1 MAPPQ
6 SVATRR
12 AASPSGRSSCS
23 LICRRAHLALGY
35 CFYYGD
41 SNYDAAEKEFAI
53 AQRGLPNNAEVLLS
67 IGAIQRRKGNWTE
80 STANLEKAL
89 SLNPNSTWPLQ
100 NLVFNYEMNR
110 DYANANKTVDRA
122 LQIEPKNIGL
132 WEIKAKLAAEEQGD
146 LSVAEKGLA
155 NLESSPLDA
164 DKRRVIAVL
173 RGERSLISAQVRG
186 SIARQNLRARELR
199 ASLEISFHRY
209 RKKGLADDAGARE
222 AFLKAKEIAQKQIAE
237 GPDDARRRATLAGI
251 LAWLGEKDTALA
263 EAQRAVEL
271 LPESKDAFEG
281 PVITESLAEVH
292 AILGNS
298 NEAIEILD
306 GLLTRPSEVT
316 VETLKLNPVWDS
328 LRGNPGFA
336 EILARH
342 GAKA

>member
-1 MAPPQ
+1 ML
-6 SVATRR
+6 TN
-12 AASPSGRSSCS
+12 AASSPSPGVNV
-23 LICRRAHLALGY
+23 LLFQRRFAEALRVAEGLPDKT
-35 CFYYGD
+35 FAPENYGLH
-41 SNYDAAEKEFAI
+41 SKYLFIGI
-53 AQRGLPNNAEVLLS
+53 AQ
-67 IGAIQRRKGNWTE
+67 
-80 STANLEKAL
+80 
-89 SLNPNSTWPLQ
+89 
-100 NLVFNYEMNR
+100 
-110 DYANANKTVDRA
+110 
-122 LQIEPKNIGL
+122 
-132 WEIKAKLAAEEQGD
+132 
-146 LSVAEKGLA
+146 
-155 NLESSPLDA
+155 
-164 DKRRVIAVL
+164 
-173 RGERSLISAQVRG
+173 
-186 SIARQNLRARELR
+186 
-199 ASLEISFHRY
+199 
-209 RKKGLADDAGARE
+209 KGLADDAGARE

-251 LAWLGEKDTALA
+251 LAWLGEKDTVLA

-336 EILARH
+336 EMLARH